1 VTSNVALRI
10 VIPALWLAWLLYW
23 WVSARGVKAER
34 WQEPLKSQLL
44 HRVPLL
50 LGAILL
56 AVPRQLPRILRARAL
71 PAGGLLPLLGAV
83 LVAAGLG
90 FSVWAR
96 RHLGRNWSANVV
108 VKEDHALIRTG
119 PYQHLRHPI
128 YSGILLAFLGM
139 AITIG
144 EWRGLLALALVLVS
158 FARKSWVEEQRMRE
172 VFPEYEQYRRE
183 TAAIIPFLW

>member
-1 VTSNVALRI
+1 MTSSVASRI

-23 WVSARGVKAER
+23 WASARGVKAER
-34 WQEPLKSQLL
+34 WQEPLESQLL

-56 AVPRQLPRILRARAL
+56 AVPRPLPRILRARAL
-71 PAGGLLPLLGAV
+71 PAGPLLPLVGAV

-119 PYQHLRHPI
+119 PYKHLRHPI

>member
-1 VTSNVALRI
+1 MTSSVALRI
-10 VIPALWLAWLLYW
+10 IVPTLWLAWLLYW
-23 WVSARGVKAER
+23 WASARGVKAER

-44 HRVPLL
+44 HRVPLV

-56 AVPRQLPRILRARAL
+56 VVPQQLPRILRARVL
-71 PAGGLLPLLGAV
+71 PAGPVLPVLGAF

-90 FSVWAR
+90 FSVSAR
-96 RHLGRNWSANVV
+96 RHLGRNWSASVV

-119 PYQHLRHPI
+119 PYKHLRHPI

-144 EWRGLLALALVLVS
+144 EWRGLLSLGLVMVS
-158 FARKSWVEEQRMRE
+158 LARKSWVEEQRMGE
-172 VFPEYEQYRRE
+172 VFPEYEQYRRG
-183 TAAIIPFLW
+183 TAAIVPFLW